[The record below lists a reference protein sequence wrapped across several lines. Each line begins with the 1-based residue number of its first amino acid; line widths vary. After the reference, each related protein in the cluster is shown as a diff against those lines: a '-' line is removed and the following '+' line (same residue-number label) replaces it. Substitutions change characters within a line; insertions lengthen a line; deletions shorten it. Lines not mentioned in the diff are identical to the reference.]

1 MPEVPYCL
9 MPCSSYIALHEI
21 ETCAVSDTATLP
33 MYAYCVARLGC
44 RQEPLAYSVPIRK
57 GIGVLEEGIQAL
69 PAFLIVLL

>member
-1 MPEVPYCL
+1 MRSL
-9 MPCSSYIALHEI
+9 GHSDIAH
-21 ETCAVSDTATLP
+21 VRVLP
-33 MYAYCVARLGC
+33 VYAYCVARLGC